1 MLKNIRIITALL
13 AFVIVFTDMPVIP
26 GGYSLSESISEA
38 QDPPRRRRGRRRQ
51 APPPAP
57 EPEPEKKE
65 IVAADSED
73 EYLVI
78 RGATLHTVTGGTHR
92 NGTLICKNGKI
103 YQIVAGPVDGPEGA
117 EVVDATG
124 HHVYPGLVAFRSSGL
139 VGSGEAEKSQ
149 DPFDLDTTMGLAA
162 GITATW
168 NGSRVTKLVHGSL
181 EDLTIRPKSFSSI
194 NYSYRN
200 PRGRSEL
207 RRAMDRV
214 QEHLRALER
223 HAEEKKKD
231 PEAKAPDDKWIKGI
245 YATVRSLLTGQS
257 QALVRSRSMAEIREY
272 SALARKYGFEIVFEL
287 AEEGWIDPGVLSRAG
302 ASAVISP
309 RARVN
314 ANEDLNRES
323 GSSIENAKLLHD
335 AGVPLV
341 IIPQN
346 TGIALWGL
354 AGRDLSHLPLEAAF
368 AVRGGLPE
376 QVAIEA
382 ITIEPARLLGVAD
395 RVGSLEVGKDADFI
409 ITDGDLLSYMTLVRW
424 AFVNGK
430 IQYDKE
436 EEGILDHIRPDGDLD
451 APPPD
456 DHWPR
461 RLGDPLKG

>member
-1 MLKNIRIITALL
+1 MFANIRIFMALL
-13 AFVIVFTDMPVIP
+13 AFVIVFTDLPLYP
-26 GGYSLSESISEA
+26 GGFSLSESISEA
-38 QDPPRRRRGRRRQ
+38 QDPPRRRRRGRGRPI
-51 APPPAP
+51 PPQAP

-65 IVAADSED
+65 VIASDSED
-73 EYLVI
+73 EYLVVK
-78 RGATLHTVTGGTHR
+78 GAVIHTVTGGTHR

-103 YQIVAGPVDGPEGA
+103 YQIIAGPSDGPEGA
-117 EVVDATG
+117 KVIDATG

-162 GITATW
+162 GITSTW

-181 EDLTIRPKSFSSI
+181 EDLTIRSKSFSSI

-200 PRGRSEL
+200 PRGRREL
-207 RRAMDRV
+207 RQALDRV

-245 YATVRSLLTGQS
+245 YAVVRNLLTGNS
-257 QALVRSRSMAEIREY
+257 QALVRVSSMAEIREY
-272 SALARKYGFEIVFEL
+272 SALARKYGFEIIFEG
-287 AEEGWIDPGVLSRAG
+287 AEEGWIEPGVLSRTG

-309 RARVN
+309 RARIDGN
-314 ANEDLNRES
+314 DELNRES
-323 GSSIENAKLLHD
+323 GSSIENAKRLHE
-335 AGVPLV
+335 AGIPLV
-341 IIPQN
+341 IIPQS

-424 AFVNGK
+424 SFVNGE

-436 EEGILDHIRPDGDLD
+436 DEGLLDHIRPGGDLD

-461 RLGDPLKG
+461 RLGDPL

>member
-1 MLKNIRIITALL
+1 MMIEIRKLTALL
-13 AFVIVFTDMPVIP
+13 AFVIVFTDLPVIP
-26 GGYSLSESISEA
+26 GGFSLTESISEA
-38 QDPPRRRRGRRRQ
+38 QDPPRRRRGRRGRPT
-51 APPPAP
+51 PPPQP
-57 EPEPEKKE
+57 EPEQEEKE
-65 IVAADSED
+65 VVASKSDD
-73 EYLVI
+73 KYVVVK
-78 RGATLHTVTGGTHR
+78 GATIHTVTGGTHR

-103 YQIVAGPVDGPEGA
+103 YQISAGPVDAPEGA
-117 EVVDATG
+117 EIIEAEG

-149 DPFDLDTTMGLAA
+149 DPYDLDTTMGLAA

-181 EDLTIRPKSFSSI
+181 DDLTIRPKSFSSI
-194 NYSYRN
+194 NYSFRN
-200 PRGRSEL
+200 PRGRKEL
-207 RRAMDRV
+207 RQAFDRV

-223 HAEEKKKD
+223 HAEEKKED
-231 PEAKAPDDKWIKGI
+231 PEAKPPEDKWIKGI
-245 YATVRSLLTGQS
+245 FAVVRSLLTGES
-257 QALVRSRSMAEIREY
+257 KALVRARTMADIREY
-272 SALARKYGFEIVFEL
+272 SALARKYGFEIVFEG
-287 AEEGWIDPGVLSRAG
+287 AEEGWIDPGVLSRTG

-309 RARVN
+309 RARVD
-314 ANEDLNRES
+314 ANNDLNRES
-323 GSSIENAKLLHD
+323 GSSIENAKMLHD

-341 IIPQN
+341 IIPQS

-424 AFVNGK
+424 AIVNGK
-430 IQYDKE
+430 VQYDKE
-436 EEGILDHIRPDGDLD
+436 KEGILDHIRPDGDLD
-451 APPPD
+451 APPPA

-461 RLGDPLKG
+461 RLGDPL

>member
-1 MLKNIRIITALL
+1 MFTNIRIFMAML
-13 AFVIVFTDMPVIP
+13 AFVIVFTDLPLYP
-26 GGYSLSESISEA
+26 GGFSLSESISEA
-38 QDPPRRRRGRRRQ
+38 QDPPRRRRRGRR
-51 APPPAP
+51 APTPPPVP

-65 IVAADSED
+65 VVASDSED
-73 EYLVI
+73 EYLVVK
-78 RGATLHTVTGGTHR
+78 GATIHTVTGGTHR

-103 YQIVAGPVDGPEGA
+103 YQIIAGPADGPEGA
-117 EVVDATG
+117 EVIEADG

-162 GITATW
+162 GITSTW

-181 EDLTIRPKSFSSI
+181 EDLTIRPKSFSGI

-200 PRGRSEL
+200 PRGRREL
-207 RRAMDRV
+207 RQAFDRV

-223 HAEEKKKD
+223 HAEEKKTN
-231 PEAKAPDDKWIKGI
+231 PEAEAPSDKWIKGVFAI
-245 YATVRSLLTGQS
+245 ARSLLTGDS
-257 QALVRSRSMAEIREY
+257 QALVRTRSMAEMREY
-272 SALARKYGFEIVFEL
+272 SSLARKYGFEIIFEG
-287 AEEGWIDPGVLSRAG
+287 AEEGWIDPGVLSRTG
-302 ASAVISP
+302 ATAVISP

-314 ANEDLNRES
+314 ASEELNRES
-323 GSSIENAKLLHD
+323 GSSIENAKRLHE
-335 AGVPLV
+335 AGIPLV
-341 IIPQN
+341 IIPQS

-424 AFVNGK
+424 SFVNGE

-436 EEGILDHIRPDGDLD
+436 DEGLLDHIRPGGDLD

-461 RLGDPLKG
+461 RLGDPL